1 VCSTNSAQQKR
12 NKRNKRKLRNYRC
25 CKPPAESVAN
35 MQNTH
40 NAANSNSSLTARI
53 HAYVNKC
60 YPRAVSYIEAFD
72 YALSGTPA
80 SAVLNKRGGSH
91 FKQLVKQGKVKQL
104 AVGYYVAIPQPVAAK
119 RAA

>member
-1 VCSTNSAQQKR
+1 VCSTNSAQKSA
-12 NKRNKRKLRNYRC
+12 KAHATKLLPMRKPLS
-25 CKPPAESVAN
+25 ESVAH
-35 MQNTH
+35 MQNTR

-53 HAYVNKC
+53 NTYVSKC